1 VAAFE
6 RPTKEQL
13 GPLLPTLNGR
23 LRREPVFE
31 ENELAAG
38 LEDPSDASNS
48 LHYAGNCA
56 QAKGAHD
63 LECIG
68 RLG

>member
-1 VAAFE
+1 M
-6 RPTKEQL
+6 
-13 GPLLPTLNGR
+13 
-23 LRREPVFE
+23 FE